1 MVWRKKLGLD
11 IVILFNYYI
20 EYMNNRQFKDNLYEQ
35 FARISK
41 ALAHPKRLE
50 LIDMLSQGER
60 SVEALAHETN
70 MSIANTS
77 QHLQT
82 LKAARLINT
91 RKDGLYAYYSLA
103 DIHVHKLWSLI
114 RDLGQKSLADVDRVV
129 QNFLSNRQQFQ
140 SVSSEELLVLM
151 QKRDVIVLDVRPTL
165 EYREGHIK
173 GAISVPLGELKNYL
187 AKIPKNK
194 KIVAYCRGPY
204 CIMSFDAVKLMSA
217 KGYHAVRLD
226 EGLPEWRLRGFP
238 IEKIN

>member
-1 MVWRKKLGLD
+1 
-11 IVILFNYYI
+11 
-20 EYMNNRQFKDNLYEQ
+20 MNSRQFKDNLYEQ

-60 SVEALAHETN
+60 SVEALARETN

-91 RKDGLYAYYSLA
+91 RKDGLYVYYRLA
-103 DIHVHKLWSLI
+103 DIHVHKLWNLI

-129 QNFLSNRQQFQ
+129 QNFFKDRQQFQ
-140 SVSSEELLVLM
+140 SVSSGELLILM

-165 EYREGHIK
+165 EYEQGYIK
-173 GAISVPLGELKNYL
+173 GAISVPLEKLEEYL
-187 AKIPKNK
+187 SKIPKSK
-194 KIVAYCRGPY
+194 TIVAYCRGPY
-204 CIMSFDAVKLMSA
+204 CVMSFDAVKLMRT
-217 KGYHAVRLD
+217 KGYRGIRLD

-238 IEKIN
+238 VEQIN

>member
-1 MVWRKKLGLD
+1 
-11 IVILFNYYI
+11 
-20 EYMNNRQFKDNLYEQ
+20 MNSRQFKDNLYEQ

-41 ALAHPKRLE
+41 ALAHSKRLE

-60 SVEALAHETN
+60 SVEALARETQ

-91 RKDGLYAYYSLA
+91 RKDGLYVYYRLA
-103 DIHVHKLWSLI
+103 DIHVYKLWSLI

-129 QNFLSNRQQFQ
+129 QTYLSDSLQFQ
-140 SVSSEELLVLM
+140 SVSAEELLALM
-151 QKRDVIVLDVRPTL
+151 QKGEVVVLDVRPTL
-165 EYREGHIK
+165 EYKQGHIK
-173 GAISVPLGELKNYL
+173 GSISVPLEELENYL
-187 AKIPKNK
+187 VKIPKNK

-204 CIMSFDAVKLMSA
+204 CIMSYEAVKLISS
-217 KGYHAVRLD
+217 KGYHGVRLD

-238 IEKIN
+238 VAQIN

>member
-1 MVWRKKLGLD
+1 
-11 IVILFNYYI
+11 
-20 EYMNNRQFKDNLYEQ
+20 MNGRQFKDNLYEQ

-50 LIDMLSQGER
+50 LIDLLSQGER
-60 SVEALAHETN
+60 SVEALARETQ

-91 RKDGLYAYYSLA
+91 RKDGLYVYYRLA

-129 QNFLSNRQQFQ
+129 QEYLSDKQQFQ
-140 SVSSEELLVLM
+140 SVTSEELLNLM
-151 QKRDVIVLDVRPTL
+151 KKRDVIVLDVRPTL
-165 EYREGHIK
+165 EYEQGYIK
-173 GAISVPLGELKNYL
+173 GAISVPLEKLESYL
-187 AKIPKNK
+187 TKIPKRK
-194 KIVAYCRGPY
+194 TIVAYCRGPY
-204 CIMSFDAVKLMSA
+204 CVMSFDAIKLMKT
-217 KGYHAVRLD
+217 KGYRAIRLD

-238 IEKIN
+238 VEQIN